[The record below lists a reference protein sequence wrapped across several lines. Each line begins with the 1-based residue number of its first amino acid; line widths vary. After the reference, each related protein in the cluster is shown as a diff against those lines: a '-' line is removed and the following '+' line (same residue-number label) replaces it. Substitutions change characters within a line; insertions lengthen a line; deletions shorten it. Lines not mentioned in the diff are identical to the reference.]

1 MRNSISESR
10 EASGIE
16 PTVARNE
23 QFDNL
28 NGVTTRREAGKA
40 SPWDPENQLD
50 SRGSTSTRPMTP
62 KQKLV
67 VVGNGMA
74 GARVVEEILKRAR
87 DRFEIVMFG
96 AEPYGNYNR
105 ILLSN
110 VLNGSQAATE
120 IFMNPLAWYAE
131 NGVRLHAG
139 VKATK
144 IDRERK
150 VVIGVPL
157 KKEALAYA
165 LDAAA
170 ADAAFIEESY
180 DHVIIATGSRPFVP
194 PMEGFGG
201 PGTFLFRTIDDCDKI
216 AEYAKT
222 CKEAAVIGGGLL
234 GLEAARGLMTHG
246 VEVTVLEAAPQLM
259 IAQLDSEAGQMLRD
273 TIEGMGIQVMCEKI
287 TTKIVRED
295 GRIKRLDFKDGS
307 TLDTDMVVVSAGI
320 RPIAEIGSVSGLTVN
335 KAIVCDDQMRTSD
348 RNIFAVG
355 ECVEHRGKIYG
366 LVDPIWEQAKVLA
379 DVLTGFNP
387 KAEYLGSKLGT
398 KLKVMGVELAS
409 MGETKPSLP
418 DDEVVVY
425 REPSRGVYKKLIVR
439 ENQIAG
445 AILLGE
451 TDTAGVLM
459 QMFLAN
465 SAVSS
470 RRADLLFGSASG
482 APVLSVFDL
491 PDHAQICNCNGV
503 SKGQIKEAI
512 QIGKCHSVSKVG
524 GCTKAGLG
532 CGSCKSLVA
541 QLIEAYAG
549 EVMDDPSEH
558 YYVPGVP
565 LEKSQLVAEIKRR
578 GLKSVS
584 AVFRELG
591 GGKEDPGS
599 KVGLASL
606 LKTLWPG
613 EYEDERDARFINDR
627 VHANIQKDGTF
638 SVVPRIYGGVTS
650 PAELRRIA
658 EVAEKFNV
666 PMVKFTGGQRLDLLG
681 VKKDDLPKIWKDL
694 GIPSGHAYTKAFRTC
709 KSCVG
714 TDFCR
719 YGLGDSIK
727 LAQEIERR
735 FQGIESPHKMKLAT
749 AGCPRNCSE
758 AYVKDIS
765 AVAIE
770 GGLWEVYIGGAAGGS
785 VRKGDLLCTVKTHD
799 EVLKFMGR
807 FMQYYREH
815 GKYLERSY
823 HFVERLGIESIRKIV
838 VEDSEGSAA
847 RLDAEIQRAV
857 DAYKD
862 PWKEAELPAYPGQFS
877 APELAA
883 VLEVAENNG

>member
-1 MRNSISESR
+1 
-10 EASGIE
+10 
-16 PTVARNE
+16 
-23 QFDNL
+23 
-28 NGVTTRREAGKA
+28 
-40 SPWDPENQLD
+40 
-50 SRGSTSTRPMTP
+50 MTP

-67 VVGNGMA
+67 VIGNGMA

-87 DRFEIVMFG
+87 DQFDIVMFG

-120 IFMNPLAWYAE
+120 IFMNPLAWYVE

-144 IDRERK
+144 IDRQHK
-150 VVIGVPL
+150 VVIGTPL
-157 KKEALAYA
+157 RKEALAYA
-165 LDAAA
+165 VDAAA
-170 ADAAFIEESY
+170 VPEAACIEESY

-201 PGTFLFRTIDDCDKI
+201 PGTFLFRTIDDCDQI

-222 CKEAAVIGGGLL
+222 CKEASVIGGGLL

-246 VEVTVLEAAPQLM
+246 VKVTILEAAPQLM
-259 IAQLDSEAGQMLRD
+259 IAQLDPEAGQMLRE
-273 TIEGMGIQVMCEKI
+273 TIENMGIQVMCEKI

-295 GRIKRLDFKDGS
+295 GRIKRLDFKDGT
-307 TLDTDMVVVSAGI
+307 TLATDMVVVSAGI
-320 RPIAEIGSVSGLTVN
+320 RPIAEIATASGLTVN

-348 RNIFAVG
+348 RDIFAVG

-366 LVDPIWEQAKVLA
+366 LVDPIWEQAKALA

-387 KAEYLGSKLGT
+387 KAEYRGSKLGT

-439 ENQIAG
+439 ENVIAG

-451 TDTAGVLM
+451 TDMAGVLM
-459 QMFLAN
+459 QMFLSN
-465 SAVSS
+465 SAVSA
-470 RRADLLFGSASG
+470 RRADLLFGSATG

-524 GCTKAGLG
+524 GCTRAGLG
-532 CGSCKSLVA
+532 CGSCKSLIA

-549 EVMDDPSEH
+549 EVKEDASEH

-565 LEKSQLVAEIKRR
+565 LEKSQLVAEIKQRR
-578 GLKSVS
+578 LKSVS
-584 AVFRELG
+584 SVFKELA

-613 EYEDERDARFINDR
+613 QYEDERDARFINDR

-650 PAELRRIA
+650 ADELKRIA
-658 EVAEKFNV
+658 DAAVKYKV

-681 VKKDDLPKIWKDL
+681 VKKEDLPGIWKDL

-735 FQGIESPHKMKLAT
+735 YQGVESPHKMKLAT

-758 AYVKDIS
+758 AYVKDLG

-770 GGLWEVYIGGAAGGS
+770 GGFWEIYIGGAAGGT

-815 GKYLERSY
+815 GKYLERTY
-823 HFVERLGIESIRKIV
+823 HFVERLGIEAIRQIV
-838 VEDSEGSAA
+838 VEDSEGIAA
-847 RLDAEIQRAV
+847 RLDAEIQKAV

-862 PWKEAELPAYPGQFS
+862 PWKEAEAPAYPAQFNG
-877 APELAA
+877 PELAR